1 MATSLPHSRQSA
13 GSRRPVLAR
22 VLLGLAAL
30 ALGMLLGRASA
41 PAASRSLGAT
51 TEAGGART
59 QAGVPVGFPHTAAGA
74 AEAVAAYQRAFA
86 TPAILRPGVLRARI
100 EAVAAPDYVQT
111 MLGANSPGEQRIAA
125 GPIGQG
131 ARAGLRTLYAAVPI
145 GYRIESYSP
154 ARTRVLTWGFT
165 LLGNDS
171 AIEPAAYFGLTHTE
185 LIWNGGRWRIAE
197 TRAGFGPTPKLA
209 TPPGP
214 LGGYV
219 VMDLAT
225 GLKSYELAP

>member
-1 MATSLPHSRQSA
+1 MATSLPHSRRSA
-13 GSRRPVLAR
+13 DRGGPVLAR
-22 VLLGLAAL
+22 ALLVLAAL
-30 ALGMLLGRASA
+30 ALGLLIGRASA
-41 PAASRSLGAT
+41 PANVRNVAAT

-59 QAGVPVGFPHTAAGA
+59 QAGVPIGFPHTLAGA

-154 ARTRVLTWGFT
+154 TRTRILTWGFT

-171 AIEPAAYFGLTHTE
+171 AVEPAAYFGLTHTE
-185 LIWNGGRWRIAE
+185 LTWSGGRWGIAE

-214 LGGYV
+214 LGGYG
-219 VMDLAT
+219 VMGLAS
-225 GLKSYELAP
+225 GLRSYALAP